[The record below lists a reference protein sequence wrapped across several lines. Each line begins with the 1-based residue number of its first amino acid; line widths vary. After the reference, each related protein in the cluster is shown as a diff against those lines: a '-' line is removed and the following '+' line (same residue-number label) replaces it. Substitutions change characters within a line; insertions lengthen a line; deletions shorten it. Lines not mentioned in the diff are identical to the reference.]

1 MRIKAVFRDA
11 GILKMEEGSKERVMA
26 VAQKNLDRVVNLP
39 KLLKVM
45 GLEFDKRCLMLDVLK
60 DSKFHIWLL
69 NDSEQHL
76 IYMNEEKVANPGGY
90 MWQ

>member
-11 GILKMEEGSKERVMA
+11 EILKMEEGSKERIMA
-26 VAQKNLDRVVNLP
+26 VAEKNLGRVVNLP

-45 GLEFDKRCLMLDVLK
+45 GLEFDKRCFMLGTLN
-60 DSKFHIWLL
+60 DSKLHIWLL

-76 IYMNEEKVANPGGY
+76 IYISEGKETGLGGY

>member
-1 MRIKAVFRDA
+1 MRIKAVFRDTE
-11 GILKMEEGSKERVMA
+11 ILKMEEGSKERIMA
-26 VAQKNLDRVVNLP
+26 VVKKNLDRVVNLP

-45 GLEFDKRCLMLDVLK
+45 GFEFDKRCVMLGTLK
-60 DSKFHIWLL
+60 DSKFHVWLL

-76 IYMNEEKVANPGGY
+76 IYISERKENDPGGY

>member
-1 MRIKAVFRDA
+1 
-11 GILKMEEGSKERVMA
+11 MEEGSKERIIA

-45 GLEFDKRCLMLDVLK
+45 GLEFDKRCLMLGTLK
-60 DSKFHIWLL
+60 DSKYHVWLL
-69 NDSEQHL
+69 NESEQHL
-76 IYMNEEKVANPGGY
+76 IYISERKETGPGGY

>member
-11 GILKMEEGSKERVMA
+11 EILKMEEGSKERVMA

-76 IYMNEEKVANPGGY
+76 IYMNEEKETNPGGY

>member
-11 GILKMEEGSKERVMA
+11 EILKMEEGSKERIMA
-26 VAQKNLDRVVNLP
+26 VAEKNLGRVVNLP

-45 GLEFDKRCLMLDVLK
+45 GLEFDKRCFMLGTLN
-60 DSKFHIWLL
+60 DSKLHIWLL

>member
-11 GILKMEEGSKERVMA
+11 EILKMEEGSKERIMA
-26 VAQKNLDRVVNLP
+26 VSLKNLDRIVNLP

-45 GLEFDKRCLMLDVLK
+45 GLEFDRRCFMLGTLK
-60 DSKFHIWLL
+60 DSKYHVWLL

-76 IYMNEEKVANPGGY
+76 IYISEGKETDPGGY